1 MSSGSTSSQPS
12 ATSRWVSPFR
22 TCSTRGSKAR
32 PSSCSSS
39 GSCRRLSSSPMRSSA
54 TDAAVPVLDRDVRD
68 RRLGAR
74 WTHRPADR
82 RRRLLQQA
90 RVCLGRRM
98 GGLRLLSWRIL
109 TKAYFRAT
117 IVPADPTWVW
127 MGRWLP
133 ETALLALYRASFFY
147 GTTRWTAWLIWAH
160 VVNRL
165 PVRAELVRSRLGRR
179 RLRLR

>member
-68 RRLGAR
+68 RRLGVR
-74 WTHRPADR
+74 WTHRPADD
-82 RRRLLQQA
+82 A
-90 RVCLGRRM
+90 AAYFSGLGFVWD
-98 GGLRLLSWRIL
+98 GVWVVYGLLSWRIL

-133 ETALLALYRASFFY
+133 ETALLALYRASVFY
-147 GTTRWTAWLIWAH
+147 GTTLDGLADLGPCRQ
-160 VVNRL
+160 RL
-165 PVRAELVRSRLGRR
+165 PVRPELGRSRLGRR
-179 RLRLR
+179 RLRLRQ